1 VIIKMKQFIII
12 LFFAGFLA
20 DAQAQ
25 QLTRILFV
33 FDASNSM
40 NGKWEGA
47 TKIEHAKRIFGETI
61 DGLVGIPNLE
71 VALRVYGHQ
80 SPITPTFQDC
90 NDTKLEVPFG
100 PDNFAAVKGFIQ
112 TVECKGTTPIA
123 RSLEAA
129 AEDFPD
135 AKSRNIIILITDGL
149 EACDEFPCE
158 VAKKLKAK
166 DINVTPF
173 VVGLGIDLSYLKA
186 FDCIGRFYE
195 ASTLES
201 FEKVMK
207 SVINDVLLNT
217 SVQINLNDI
226 YGKPSETN
234 VTVFVY
240 EAGTKN
246 LKYTF
251 MHTINFKGNP
261 DTIVNIDPAMKYD
274 VLVNTLPVKEIKGVT
289 IYKGIHNTIKVDC
302 PQGMLNVR
310 IKGPTK
316 NDNVNVRVSQNGQSV
331 TLNVQNISEIQNYI
345 VGSYD
350 LEILTL
356 PRIYEKGIK
365 IAQSAFTYIDIPGS
379 GIFKYTTYK
388 PIVGQIFVVREGNK
402 DEWVCDIDPAKLTE
416 QFFLQPGNYKLVYR
430 LKSAVS
436 TDYTSVKTFMIQ
448 SGENYLITL

>member
-1 VIIKMKQFIII
+1 MFLI
-12 LFFAGFLA
+12 LAVGA
-20 DAQAQ
+20 NAQ

-47 TKIEHAKRIFGETI
+47 TKIEHARRIFAETI
-61 DGLVGIPNLE
+61 NELEGVPNLE

-100 PDNFAAVKGFIQ
+100 PNNFAAVRGFIN

-129 AEDFPD
+129 ADDFPD

-158 VAKKLKAK
+158 SARKLKEKEIA
-166 DINVTPF
+166 VTPF
-173 VVGLGIDLSYLKA
+173 VVGLGIDLEYLKN
-186 FDCIGRFYE
+186 FECIGRVYE
-195 ASTLES
+195 ASNLQS

-207 SVINDVLLNT
+207 SVVIDALLAT

-226 YGKPSETN
+226 LGKPTETN
-234 VTVFVY
+234 VSVFLY

-251 MHTINFKGNP
+251 MHTLNVKNNP
-261 DTIVNIDPAMKYD
+261 DTIVVIDPSLKYD
-274 VLVNTLPVKEIKGVT
+274 VVVNTLPKAEIKGVT
-289 IYKGIHNTIKVDC
+289 IYKGMHNTIKVDC
-302 PQGMLNVR
+302 PQGMLCVR

-316 NDNVNVRVSQNGQSV
+316 TENVNVRVTQNGQTV
-331 TLNVQNISEIQNYI
+331 TLNVQSVADIQNYI
-345 VGSYD
+345 VGTYD

-356 PRIYEKGIK
+356 PRIYQEDVK
-365 IAQSAFTYIDIPGS
+365 ISQSDFTYIDIPGS
-379 GIFKYTTYK
+379 GLFKYSSSK
-388 PIVGQIFVVREGNK
+388 AIVGQIFLTREGSK
-402 DEWVCDIDPAKLTE
+402 DEWVCDLDPSKLTD
-416 QFFLQPGNYKLVYR
+416 QFYLQPGFYKLVYR

-436 TDYTSVKTFMIQ
+436 TDYTIVKPFQVMA
-448 SGENYLITL
+448 GENTLITL

>member
-1 VIIKMKQFIII
+1 MKRSFAI
-12 LFFAGFLA
+12 LFLLLIALQT
-20 DAQAQ
+20 DAQ

-47 TKIEHAKRIFGETI
+47 TKIEHARRIFAETI
-61 DGLVGIPNLE
+61 DELEGIPNLQ

-100 PDNFAAVKGFIQ
+100 PNNFEAVKGFVN

-129 AEDFPD
+129 ANDFPD
-135 AKSRNIIILITDGL
+135 ASSRNILILITDGL

-158 VAKKLKAK
+158 SAKKLREKG
-166 DINVTPF
+166 INVTPF
-173 VVGLGIDLSYLKA
+173 VVGLGIDLEYLKN
-186 FDCIGRFYE
+186 FNCIGRVYE
-195 ASTLES
+195 ANNLHS

-207 SVINDVLLNT
+207 SVISDAILAT

-226 YGKPSETN
+226 FGNPSETN
-234 VTVFVY
+234 TTVFLY
-240 EAGTKN
+240 EAGTQN

-251 MHTINFKGNP
+251 MHTLNIKGNP
-261 DTIVNIDPAMKYD
+261 DTIVIIDPAMKYD
-274 VLVNTLPVKEIKGVT
+274 MVVNTLPRVEVKNIT
-289 IYKGIHNTIKVDC
+289 IYKGTHNTIKANC
-302 PQGMLNVR
+302 PQGYLNVR

-316 NDNVNVRVSQNGQSV
+316 TDHVPVRVTIAGQTT
-331 TLNVQNISEIQNYI
+331 TLNVQNLSDQQLYI

-356 PRIYEKGIK
+356 PRIYYKDVK
-365 IAQSAFTYIDIPGS
+365 INQSAYTYIDIAGS
-379 GIFKYTTYK
+379 GLIRYNTTK
-388 PIVGQIFVVREGNK
+388 PIVGQLFLTKAGAK
-402 DEWVCDIDPAKLTE
+402 DEWVCDFDFNKSTDS
-416 QFFLQPGNYKLVYR
+416 FYLQPGDYKIVYR
-430 LKSAVS
+430 LKSAVA
-436 TDYTSVKTFMIQ
+436 TDYTQTKTFTIQ
-448 SGENYLITL
+448 SGENTLINL

>member
-1 VIIKMKQFIII
+1 LKRII
-12 LFFAGFLA
+12 LIFFFTVCALNLS
-20 DAQAQ
+20 AQ

-61 DGLVGIPNLE
+61 DGLVGIPNLQ

-100 PDNFAAVKGFIQ
+100 PNNFAAVKDFIQ
-112 TVECKGTTPIA
+112 RVECKGTTPIA
-123 RSLEAA
+123 RSLELAA
-129 AEDFPD
+129 DDFPD
-135 AKSRNIIILITDGL
+135 ATSRNIIILITDGL

-158 VAKKLKAK
+158 SAKKLKEK
-166 DINVTPF
+166 DIAVTPF
-173 VVGLGIDLSYLKA
+173 VVGLGIDLEYLKN
-186 FDCIGRFYE
+186 FDCIGRVYE
-195 ASTLES
+195 ASNLQS
-201 FEKVMK
+201 FEKVMQ
-207 SVINDVLLNT
+207 SVITDALLGT

-226 YGKPSETN
+226 FGKPTETN
-234 VTVFVY
+234 VTVFLY

-251 MHTINFKGNP
+251 MHTLNFKSNP
-261 DTIVNIDPAMKYD
+261 DTIVVIDPALKYD
-274 VLVNTLPVKEIKGVT
+274 VLVNTLPVKEIKNVS

-302 PQGMLNVR
+302 PQGTLNVR
-310 IKGPTK
+310 VKGPTK
-316 NDNVNVRVSQNGQSV
+316 SDNVNVRVCQNGQTL
-331 TLNVQNISEIQNYI
+331 TLNVQSVADIQNYI

-356 PRIYEKGIK
+356 PRIYQKGVK
-365 IAQSAFTYIDIPGS
+365 IEQSAYTYIDIAGS
-379 GIFKYTTYK
+379 GLFKYTCFK
-388 PIVGQIFVVREGNK
+388 PIVGQIFVVKENAK
-402 DEWVCDIDPAKLTE
+402 EEWVCDLDPLKLSE
-416 QFFLQPGNYKLVYR
+416 QFALQPGNYKLVYR

-436 TDYTSVKTFMIQ
+436 TDYTSIKTFTIQ
-448 SGENYLITL
+448 SGENSFITL